1 MNATEIPS
9 GSQHNFYFPSSTL
22 LNILGMVVRRCR
34 HLLRFRSW
42 FVDHPAASRQV
53 SHPSCRHHRIHRHI
67 HLCPYLH
74 PCHPCLDRKQT
85 VGRILFCWN
94 SPLLNA
100 KNQDRS
106 SQIEQKVNN
115 DFQLSRGATQCNTMQ
130 LVYFKFT
137 TFKAILRAN
146 SRPPAESRRLG
157 SDQANHDV
165 FKLMARPLP
174 ANSTFKKPSN
184 ICYNY
189 QTQVKTSFYFLTLSG
204 RIFALEGPRL
214 LEIQNCF
221 SLCTMVSINA

>member
-100 KNQDRS
+100 KNQDRT
-106 SQIEQKVNN
+106 SQIEQKVNTWIFRPCLFSGPGPKSRFFKPWKW
-115 DFQLSRGATQCNTMQ
+115 FQTLISKSDPAYSLNNGKLLKHTTPPRSFPPSGSLASRLKRLISLKFAEWKLHKNIMS
-130 LVYFKFT
+130 LVWSKNNRSC
-137 TFKAILRAN
+137 I
-146 SRPPAESRRLG
+146 
-157 SDQANHDV
+157 
-165 FKLMARPLP
+165 
-174 ANSTFKKPSN
+174 
-184 ICYNY
+184 
-189 QTQVKTSFYFLTLSG
+189 
-204 RIFALEGPRL
+204 
-214 LEIQNCF
+214 
-221 SLCTMVSINA
+221 

>member
-1 MNATEIPS
+1 M
-9 GSQHNFYFPSSTL
+9 
-22 LNILGMVVRRCR
+22 
-34 HLLRFRSW
+34 
-42 FVDHPAASRQV
+42 
-53 SHPSCRHHRIHRHI
+53 
-67 HLCPYLH
+67 
-74 PCHPCLDRKQT
+74 
-85 VGRILFCWN
+85 FCWN

-189 QTQVKTSFYFLTLSG
+189 QTQVKASFYFLTLSG